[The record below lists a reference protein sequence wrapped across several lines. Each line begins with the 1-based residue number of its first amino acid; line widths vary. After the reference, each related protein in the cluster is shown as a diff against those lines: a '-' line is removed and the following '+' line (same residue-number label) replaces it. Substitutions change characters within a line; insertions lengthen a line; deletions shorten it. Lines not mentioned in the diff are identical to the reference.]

1 MILLSLVPIL
11 IGSVRLMAKAV
22 LDALLDYVG
31 ARELKDGDL
40 LPPERALAEELGV
53 SRRELRS
60 ALASLEASGRVWRG
74 VGRGTYLGARPLK
87 FAPSLRGLRAGTSP
101 ADIAEMRLLFEPA
114 LAALAAAKASGDDL
128 QELEKCARKNAAAK
142 NDDEWQ
148 QWDHR
153 FHLLIGQATRNPA
166 LIALMEVINGMR
178 VKPEVRE
185 KTAAQETRQFF
196 AQQHQTIVNALKA
209 RDAEAAARCM
219 REHLL
224 SVQWRASANAD
235 ELVARHVDS

>member
-1 MILLSLVPIL
+1 
-11 IGSVRLMAKAV
+11 MAKAV